1 MMQMTVGRA
10 VATEDRMDT
19 AYGSRDGMRVL
30 QRAGRKELN
39 TVATIAAHEVQEL
52 AGWMLGLLRGW
63 RGQREMQRKQLR
75 LVETLSLGG
84 KRQLMLVTCAGES
97 FLVGG
102 GMDSVETIVRL
113 EAEVSP
119 DVAAKS
125 LDGTCQ

>member
-1 MMQMTVGRA
+1 MRDL
-10 VATEDRMDT
+10 TE
-19 AYGSRDGMRVL
+19 
-30 QRAGRKELN
+30 
-39 TVATIAAHEVQEL
+39 VATIATPEVQGL
-52 AGWMLGLLRGW
+52 AAWMIGLLRGR
-63 RGQREMQRKQLR
+63 RGEREMRRKRLR

-102 GMDSVETIVRL
+102 GTESVETIVRL
-113 EAEVSP
+113 KSEGSL

>member
-1 MMQMTVGRA
+1 
-10 VATEDRMDT
+10 
-19 AYGSRDGMRVL
+19 MRVS
-30 QRAGRKELN
+30 QVSGQKELN
-39 TVATIAAHEVQEL
+39 AGATIKAPELQGL
-52 AGWMLGLLRGW
+52 AGWLLGLLRGW

-84 KRQLMLVTCAGES
+84 KRQVMLVTCAGES

-113 EAEVSP
+113 KAEVSL
-119 DVAAKS
+119 DAAAKS

>member
-1 MMQMTVGRA
+1 MVL
-10 VATEDRMDT
+10 DR
-19 AYGSRDGMRVL
+19 GDGMRVL
-30 QRAGRKELN
+30 QGAGPRKLN
-39 TVATIAAHEVQEL
+39 DMATTACPEVQGV
-52 AGWMLGLLRGW
+52 AGWVLGLLRGW
-63 RGQREMQRKQLR
+63 RGQRETHRKQLR

-113 EAEVSP
+113 KAEVSL